1 MKKFFA
7 VLFGIILLVI
17 FVALVIITF
26 VITTLSKIM
35 TWITGIAQIG
45 LEKLKVSIQY

>member
-17 FVALVIITF
+17 FVALVVVTF
-26 VITTLSKIM
+26 VITTLAKIM
-35 TWITGIAQIG
+35 TWITGITQAG
-45 LEKLKVSIQY
+45 LEKLKLSIQY